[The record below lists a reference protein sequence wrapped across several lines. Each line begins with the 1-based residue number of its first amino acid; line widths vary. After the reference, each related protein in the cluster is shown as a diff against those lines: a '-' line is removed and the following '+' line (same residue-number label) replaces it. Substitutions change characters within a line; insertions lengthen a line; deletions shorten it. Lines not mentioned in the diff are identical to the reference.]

1 MCTPMLRTY
10 SKHGFKKIKTVK
22 IPEVRDYLQQ
32 MKNGERGTEKKKKLE
47 ESCGNKDLSEFATFY
62 EIERQL

>member
-10 SKHGFKKIKTVK
+10 IKHGFRKIGTVM
-22 IPEVRDYLQQ
+22 IPEAKDLLQQ
-32 MKNGERGTEKKKKLE
+32 MINGELGAERRKEVEKL
-47 ESCGNKDLSEFATFY
+47 CGNKDLSEFATFY